1 MDAKIS
7 DLQERQIVNIADGKC
22 LGNLKDIE
30 LNLLD
35 GTIQALVL
43 PGAGGFLGRLQN
55 QGELLI
61 PWQRVVRIGVDVVL
75 IDMPELAEENQRGCQ
90 RQKRRRKET
99 TAWQQEVDAYQKE
112 LQQGKIVVLSPE
124 SSDNMPLALQEN
136 PERCVEK

>member
-43 PGAGGFLGRLQN
+43 PGIGGFLGRLQN

-75 IDMPELAEENQRGCQ
+75 IDMPELTEENLRSYP
-90 RQKRRRKET
+90 RKKRRHKEA
-99 TAWQQEVDAYQKE
+99 TAWQQEVHAYQKE
-112 LQQGKIVVLSPE
+112 LQQSNIIVLPPE
-124 SSDNMPLALQEN
+124 LPDGVPPVSREN
-136 PERCVEK
+136 R